1 MMIDMKNFH
10 SKLQENAKDIIIFSM
25 IIGLGIVLYQHKK
38 EENKNQSVAPVS
50 IENVAPVN
58 AAKSQIKAIRFNMNN
73 RVR

>member
-58 AAKSQIKAIRFNMNN
+58 AAKTQINAIRFNMNN
-73 RVR
+73 RAR

>member
-1 MMIDMKNFH
+1 MIDMKNFH

-38 EENKNQSVAPVS
+38 EENKNQSIAPVS

-58 AAKSQIKAIRFNMNN
+58 AAKSQTLNAIRFNMNN